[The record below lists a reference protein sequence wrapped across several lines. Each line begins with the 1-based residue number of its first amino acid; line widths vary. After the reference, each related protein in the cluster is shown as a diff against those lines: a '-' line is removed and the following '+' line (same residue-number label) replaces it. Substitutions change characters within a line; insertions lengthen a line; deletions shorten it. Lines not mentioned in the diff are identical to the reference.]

1 MKHPICKTGDV
12 PLEGEARILPFFSRE
27 VRAWR
32 VYARIRAAAKLC
44 LHRVAQTECKGGAF
58 VCPWHGAR
66 FEMTN
71 GQRLDGPVPAGARL
85 MFLPTRIVGGELLYV
100 WGETS

>member
-1 MKHPICKTGDV
+1 
-12 PLEGEARILPFFSRE
+12 
-27 VRAWR
+27 
-32 VYARIRAAAKLC
+32 
-44 LHRVAQTECKGGAF
+44 TECKGGAF

-85 MFLPTRIVGGELLYV
+85 MFLPTRVVGGELLYV
-100 WGETS
+100 